1 MYKIEIHTLC
11 PAIHSEVLPTDVIS
25 IELQIENIVSQAL
38 LELFETVYVTK
49 VIVRFIQ
56 RDYEENT
63 PI

>member
-1 MYKIEIHTLC
+1 MYTIEIHVLC

-38 LELFETVYVTK
+38 LELFEIVSVTK

-56 RDYEENT
+56 GEYENNI